1 MRWSVAVVI
10 ALLFLSVR
18 ALITY
23 ARDPFSDELFT
34 VLLARRPFQAILPS
48 LLNDSGPPLYYFVAR
63 IPSVDA
69 GRVLSVVFASIPLLV
84 LLLQKRWLPAL
95 LLAVHPA
102 AAIFA
107 AAARPYAL
115 CGTLIAVG
123 ILLMERNRVEA
134 AAAAFVGGAYA
145 HFAAAFFLPTLL
157 FAPLLAG
164 TIAAP
169 PRFSRHSPRERA
181 VRSTALA
188 ALAFLPAFVLAVQQP
203 RAATAWISRPTF
215 KGVLNALAFIGDD
228 PGPPLWVMF
237 VACALTVVA
246 AGRSWRFAPL
256 VLLPLGLC
264 VALSVLR
271 PSYFPIRFASLLAFP
286 LVLWIADSLAGWGRT
301 KRVILAGALVAVGFG
316 SILVGAIT
324 HLQRPLGD
332 YRQAAIQ
339 LRRNA
344 APNDVIVA
352 TGFLYLEVAHQF
364 GEGRV
369 QAFPREQAIHP
380 GWRVPPR
387 RQVDTR
393 SLPPAPFLWI
403 GERTAPEL
411 AAIRRERETRLLYQ
425 NRRALILHVR

>member
-1 MRWSVAVVI
+1 MSSRLGRWSIAVVI
-10 ALLFLSVR
+10 ALLFLAVR
-18 ALITY
+18 MVVAY

-34 VLLARRPFQAILPS
+34 VLLARRPFPAILPS

-69 GRVLSVVFASIPLLV
+69 GRALSVVFASIPLIV
-84 LLLQKRWLPAL
+84 LLLQKRWMPAM

-115 CGTLIAVG
+115 CGTLIAIG
-123 ILLMERNRVEA
+123 ILLMERDRVEG
-134 AAAAFVGGAYA
+134 AAAAFVAAAYT

-157 FAPLLAG
+157 FAPVLAG
-164 TIAAP
+164 
-169 PRFSRHSPRERA
+169 RHLSSVRA

-188 ALAFLPAFVLAVQQP
+188 ALAFLPGLVLALQQP
-203 RAATAWISRPTF
+203 RAATAWMSRPTV
-215 KGVLNALAFIGDD
+215 KGVLNALAFISDD

-237 VACALTVVA
+237 LAFVLTVIA
-246 AGRSWRFAPL
+246 IGRSWRFAL
-256 VLLPLGLC
+256 FVLIPLGLC
-264 VALSVLR
+264 VALSIFR

-286 LVLWIADSLAGWGRT
+286 LVLWIADSLPRWGRAT
-301 KRVILAGALVAVGFG
+301 RTMLVGMLAAVGFG

-332 YRQAAIQ
+332 YRQAAIV

-344 APNDVIVA
+344 GPNDAIVA

-364 GEGRV
+364 GEARV
-369 QAFPREQAIHP
+369 QAFPPEQAVHP

-387 RQVDTR
+387 RQADPR
-393 SLPPAPFLWI
+393 SLPSGPFLWI
-403 GERTAPEL
+403 GERNAPEL
-411 AAIRRERETRLLYQ
+411 HGIRREREITLLYQ
-425 NRRALILHVR
+425 NPRALILHVR